1 MIVTKP
7 TGLPEEHP
15 RVCGENVV
23 IASDR
28 RAALGTSPR
37 MRGKLLLRRYHQIEW
52 RNIPAYAG
60 KTMSPRPHQS
70 GLAEHPRVCGET
82 LHSSSAIA
90 LSSEHPRVCGENLV
104 SVKTPGYGIGTS
116 PRMRGKLFLR
126 LRFTLLE
133 RNIPAYAGKTAF
145 CCTTESKLSEH
156 PRVCGENSPTLR
168 PRCGWIGTS
177 PRMRGKRMWRL
188 DSLLGPR
195 NIPAYA
201 GKTTAGISPSTSK

>member
-1 MIVTKP
+1 
-7 TGLPEEHP
+7 
-15 RVCGENVV
+15 
-23 IASDR
+23 
-28 RAALGTSPR
+28 
-37 MRGKLLLRRYHQIEW
+37 
-52 RNIPAYAG
+52 
-60 KTMSPRPHQS
+60 
-70 GLAEHPRVCGET
+70 
-82 LHSSSAIA
+82 
-90 LSSEHPRVCGENLV
+90 
-104 SVKTPGYGIGTS
+104 
-116 PRMRGKLFLR
+116 MRGKLFLR

-201 GKTTAGISPSTSK
+201 GKTAACRLVPIAPAEHPRVCGENNDPGLPPVNQIGTSPRMRGKRALIGDVLRMARNIPAYAGKTSGR